1 MSVVKKAT
9 GLVGGMLGLKPR
21 VNIPE
26 TKNPALQ
33 QERTPETTTENVTLG
48 ADDDTTAGAKGKRSL
63 VRPVASSL
71 GGV

>member
-9 GLVGGMLGLKPR
+9 GIVGGMLGLKPR
-21 VNIPE
+21 INIPD
-26 TKNPALQ
+26 TKTPALQ
-33 QERTPETTTENVTLG
+33 QERTPETTTEDVTLG
-48 ADDDTTAGAKGKRSL
+48 SEDDSLAAKGKRSL

>member
-1 MSVVKKAT
+1 MGVVKKAT
-9 GLVGGMLGLKPR
+9 NLVGGVLGLKPR

-26 TKNPALQ
+26 TKTPALQ
-33 QERTPETTTENVTLG
+33 QERTPETTSEDVTLG
-48 ADDDTTAGAKGKRSL
+48 VDDDTTVGAKGKRSL